1 MLMFTSLYSKLLTPA
16 ITALLLGALVL
27 LGTYPDI
34 STILGGIALFLMG
47 MEYMESGFKAFSGG
61 VLEKV
66 LEKFTNNTPKAIAT
80 GFFSTAIV
88 QSSSLISI
96 IVISFLSAGLI
107 TLTSAVGVIF
117 GSNIGTTA
125 TAWLVSVFG
134 LHIKIS
140 VYAMPML
147 VLGIVIPL
155 FFKSKSWKG
164 IAAILIGL
172 GVIFLG
178 IGYMKEGFETLKEGL
193 DLAKYAMDGY
203 AGIFVYVLVGSVAT
217 VIIQSSSATMA
228 IIITALATGQ
238 IDYANALALAIGAN
252 VGTTVTAVLGALKSN
267 ENGKRLAVAH
277 FIFNMITAFIAILFI
292 YQLTEVVDYLSV
304 IVGIGIENYAMK
316 LSLFHTIFNLIGV
329 LAVSPFIGKLVKFL
343 NTLFI
348 PKVEK
353 EEGKAKYLDDSAL
366 ELPMT
371 SLLAVIKETK
381 HLYNNAFEII
391 THGLNLKRSNILSSI
406 PLEEVI
412 HDDYSKSAVDIDAFY
427 NHKIKGIYGE
437 IIDFSTKAQSEM
449 SPKDIELLYKLKLA
463 NRDIVEAVK
472 DTKHLQ
478 KNMIKYLNSTNE
490 HIKEQYNRIR
500 RDLAELLRNINIVA
514 TAEAEDEILLLLSK
528 AKVHTE
534 KYDILAN
541 GTLDNLIREGLI
553 TNEMATSL
561 MNDSAYAYDISKN
574 LIAMAEVTFADRS
587 SNFESLNEEM
597 SMNAEDI
604 KAILEKKD
612 D

>member
-1 MLMFTSLYSKLLTPA
+1 MFTSQFNKLLTPI
-16 ITALLLGALVL
+16 ITLLLLGALIL
-27 LGTYPDI
+27 LGIYPDI
-34 STILGGIALFLMG
+34 STILGGIALFLIG
-47 MEYMESGFKAFSGG
+47 MEYMEGGFKAFSGS

-80 GFFSTAIV
+80 GFFATAIV

-96 IVISFLSAGLI
+96 IVISFLSAQLI
-107 TLTSAVGVIF
+107 TLTSAVGIIF

-147 VLGIVIPL
+147 VVGIVIPL

-193 DLAKYAMDGY
+193 DLAKYAMPGY
-203 AGIFVYVLVGSVAT
+203 AGIFIYVIVGSIAT
-217 VIIQSSSATMA
+217 IIIQSSSATMA

-277 FIFNMITAFIAILFI
+277 FIFNIITAFIAILFI
-292 YQLTEVVDYLSV
+292 YQLTDVVDYFSV
-304 IVGIGIENYAMK
+304 IVGISIENYAMK

-329 LAVSPFIGKLVKFL
+329 LTVSPFIGKLVKFL
-343 NTLFI
+343 DTLFTS
-348 PKVEK
+348 K
-353 EEGKAKYLDDSAL
+353 ELKIGKAKYLDDSAL
-366 ELPMT
+366 EFPMT
-371 SLLAVIKETK
+371 SLLAISRETN
-381 HLYNNAFEII
+381 HLYSNAFEII
-391 THGLNLKRSNILSSI
+391 SHGLNLKRSNILSSM
-406 PLEEVI
+406 PLDEVI
-412 HDDYSKSAVDIDAFY
+412 KDAYSKSPVDMDTFY
-427 NHKIKGIYGE
+427 NHMIKGLYGE
-437 IIDFSTKAQSEM
+437 ILDFSAKAQSDM
-449 SPKDIELLYKLKLA
+449 SSQDIEILYKLKLA
-463 NRDIVEAVK
+463 NRDMVEAIK

-478 KNMIKYLNSTNE
+478 KNLIKYLNSTNV
-490 HIKEQYNRIR
+490 HIKEQYNLIR
-500 RDLAELLRNINIVA
+500 RALAELLRTIHIISE
-514 TAEAEDEILLLLSK
+514 TEEEDLILVLLSK
-528 AKVHTE
+528 AKIHTE

-541 GTLDNLIREGLI
+541 GTLDNLIREKLI

-561 MNDSAYAYDISKN
+561 MNDSAYAYDISNN
-574 LIAMAEVTFADRS
+574 LITMAEIIFADKTS
-587 SNFESLNEEM
+587 SLHEEM
-597 SMNAEDI
+597 RLNAKEIDSI
-604 KAILEKKD
+604 IEKKEHE
-612 D
+612 

>member
-1 MLMFTSLYSKLLTPA
+1 MVTSLYSKLLTP
-16 ITALLLGALVL
+16 IIIALILGALVL

-47 MEYMESGFKAFSGG
+47 MEYMEDGFKAFSGG
-61 VLEKV
+61 ILEKV
-66 LEKFTNNTPKAIAT
+66 LERFTNNTPKAITT
-80 GFFSTAIV
+80 GFFATAIV

-107 TLTSAVGVIF
+107 TLTSAVGIIF

-140 VYAMPML
+140 LYAMPML

-155 FFKSKSWKG
+155 FLKSKSWKG

-193 DLAKYAMDGY
+193 DLAKYAMEGY

-292 YQLTEVVDYLSV
+292 YQLTEVVDYLSI
-304 IVGIGIENYAMK
+304 IVGIGIDNYAMK

-329 LAVSPFIGKLVKFL
+329 LAVSPFIGKLVTFL

-348 PKVEK
+348 PKAEK
-353 EEGKAKYLDDSAL
+353 EEGKAKYLDSSAL
-366 ELPMT
+366 EFPMT
-371 SLLAVIKETK
+371 SILAVIKETK
-381 HLYNNAFEII
+381 HLYDNAFEII
-391 THGLNLKRSNILSSI
+391 THGLNLKRSNLLSSI

-412 HDDYSKSAVDIDAFY
+412 QDEYSKSAVDIDAFY

-449 SPKDIELLYKLKLA
+449 SPKEIELLYKLKLA

-478 KNMIKYLNSTNE
+478 KNMIKYLKSTNE
-490 HIKEQYNRIR
+490 HIKTQYNRIR
-500 RDLAELLRNINIVA
+500 IDLAELLRNINTVSA
-514 TAEAEDEILLLLSK
+514 TEAEDEILLLLSK

-574 LIAMAEVTFADRS
+574 LIAMAEIIFANRN
-587 SNFESLNEEM
+587 SNFENLNEEM

-604 KAILEKKD
+604 KIILEKKD

>member
-1 MLMFTSLYSKLLTPA
+1 MVTSLYSKLLTP
-16 ITALLLGALVL
+16 IIIALILGALVL

-47 MEYMESGFKAFSGG
+47 MEYMEDGFKAFSGG
-61 VLEKV
+61 ILEKV
-66 LEKFTNNTPKAIAT
+66 LERFTNNTPKAITT
-80 GFFSTAIV
+80 GFFATAIV

-107 TLTSAVGVIF
+107 TLTSAVGIIF

-140 VYAMPML
+140 LYAMPML

-155 FFKSKSWKG
+155 FLKSKSWKG

-193 DLAKYAMDGY
+193 DLAKYAMEGY

-292 YQLTEVVDYLSV
+292 YQLTEVVDYLSI
-304 IVGIGIENYAMK
+304 IVGIGIDNYAMK

-329 LAVSPFIGKLVKFL
+329 LAVSPFIGKLVTFL

-348 PKVEK
+348 PKAEK
-353 EEGKAKYLDDSAL
+353 EEGKAKYLDNTAL
-366 ELPMT
+366 EFPMT
-371 SLLAVIKETK
+371 SILAVIKETK
-381 HLYNNAFEII
+381 HLYDNAFEII
-391 THGLNLKRSNILSSI
+391 THGLNLKRSNLLSSI

-412 HDDYSKSAVDIDAFY
+412 QDEYSKSAVDIDAFY

-449 SPKDIELLYKLKLA
+449 SPKEIELLYKLKLA

-478 KNMIKYLNSTNE
+478 KNMIKYLKSTNE
-490 HIKEQYNRIR
+490 HIKTQYNRIR
-500 RDLAELLRNINIVA
+500 IDLAELLRNINTVSA
-514 TAEAEDEILLLLSK
+514 TEAEDEILLLLSK

-574 LIAMAEVTFADRS
+574 LIAMAEIIFANRN
-587 SNFESLNEEM
+587 SNFENLNEEM

-604 KAILEKKD
+604 KIILEKKD

>member
-1 MLMFTSLYSKLLTPA
+1 MFTRLYSKILTPV
-16 ITALLLGALVL
+16 IIALLLGALVL
-27 LGTYPDI
+27 LGSYPDI
-34 STILGGIALFLMG
+34 STILGGIALFLIG
-47 MEYMESGFKAFSGG
+47 MEYMEGGFKAFSGG
-61 VLEKV
+61 VLEQV

-80 GFFSTAIV
+80 GFFATAIV

-96 IVISFLSAGLI
+96 IVISFLSAELI

-155 FFKSKSWKG
+155 FLKEKSWKG
-164 IAAILIGL
+164 ISAILIGL

-193 DLAKYAMDGY
+193 DLAQYAMAGY
-203 AGIFVYVLVGSVAT
+203 AGIFVYVIVGSVAT

-252 VGTTVTAVLGALKSN
+252 IGTTVTAVLGALKSN

-277 FIFNMITAFIAILFI
+277 FIFNIITAFIAILFI
-292 YQLTEVVDYLSV
+292 YQLTDVVDYLSV

-316 LSLFHTIFNLIGV
+316 LSLFHTIFNVIGV
-329 LAVSPFIGKLVKFL
+329 LAVSSFIGKLVKFL

-348 PKVEK
+348 PRVVNK
-353 EEGKAKYLDDSAL
+353 GKAKYLDDSAL

-371 SLLAVIKETK
+371 SLLAINRETK
-381 HLYNNAFEII
+381 HLYENAFGII
-391 THGLNLKRSNILSSI
+391 IHGLNLKRSNIVSSM
-406 PLEEVI
+406 PLDEVI
-412 HDDYSKSAVDIDAFY
+412 KDKYSGNIIDIDEFY
-427 NHKIKGIYGE
+427 QYRIKGLYGE
-437 IIDFSTKAQSEM
+437 IIDFSIKAQSNLSSSE
-449 SPKDIELLYKLKLA
+449 IEKLYKLKLA

-478 KNMIKYLNSTNE
+478 KNLVKYTNSANI
-490 HIKEQYNRIR
+490 HIKEQYNIIKQN
-500 RDLAELLRNINIVA
+500 LAELLRDVNIVS
-514 TAEAEDEILLLLSK
+514 TTDKDEHILLLLSK
-528 AKVHTE
+528 AKVHIE
-534 KYDILAN
+534 KYDIIKN
-541 GTLDNLIREGLI
+541 GAIDNLIRQHLI

-561 MNDSAYAYDISKN
+561 MNDSSYAYDIGKN
-574 LIAMAEVTFADRS
+574 LIAMAEVVFAGD
-587 SNFESLNEEM
+587 FKEEM
-597 SMNAEDI
+597 TMSAEDVDL
-604 KAILEKKD
+604 ILKKD
-612 D
+612 N